1 MIDEY
6 FDSLV
11 DRWCQIVPR
20 VMKPRMILLANSS
33 IGWRMQLY
41 FGTLGRNIASL
52 FSRVSTEEQMDITL
66 REGSEQIDD
75 SLARIAAFF
84 REQVMLLARLDG
96 RSRSIRFG
104 VSLFLLMLAT
114 LGVVATGHDAMAV
127 MAASCCM
134 LWLSTAMESGYAPI
148 SRGVRQQYL
157 AATLLRSGSIALML
171 IHYFF
176 SYMAQGVPSNVVLQS
191 AMIIMMVI
199 HLVPYLALVL
209 FNTRQPL
216 FLRALCGITGTAT
229 AVTAAAS
236 CALCASCLFRPW
248 PLPLSGAMSALGAIL
263 AFLGDELISLHN
275 LGGIRLKY
283 HAIWVC
289 LLLSAGFAL
298 MLCGAWTFTL
308 S

>member
-1 MIDEY
+1 LIDEY
-6 FDSLV
+6 FDNLV
-11 DRWCQIVPR
+11 DRWCQIIPK

-52 FSRVSTEEQMDITL
+52 FSKVSNEERMDLTL

-75 SLARIAAFF
+75 GLAKLAAFLK
-84 REQVMLLARLDG
+84 EQMMLLARLDERG
-96 RSRSIRFG
+96 RSIRFSA
-104 VSLFLLMLAT
+104 SLFMMMLAV
-114 LGVVATGHDAMAV
+114 LGVVATGHDGMGV
-127 MAASCCM
+127 MAASLCM

-157 AATLLRSGSIALML
+157 ASTMLRSGAIALML

-176 SYMAQGVPSNVVLQS
+176 SYISQGVPSNVVLQS
-191 AMIIMMVI
+191 AMIIMLVI
-199 HLVPYLALVL
+199 HGMLYLALVL
-209 FNTRQPL
+209 LNTRQPL
-216 FLRALCGITGTAT
+216 FLRVLAGLTGTAT
-229 AVTAAAS
+229 ALTAAAG

-248 PLPLSGAMSALGAIL
+248 PLPLSGVASALGATL
-263 AFLGDELISLHN
+263 AFLGDELITIHN

-283 HAIWVC
+283 HSIWVC

-298 MLCGAWTFTL
+298 MLCGAWTYTL
-308 S
+308 